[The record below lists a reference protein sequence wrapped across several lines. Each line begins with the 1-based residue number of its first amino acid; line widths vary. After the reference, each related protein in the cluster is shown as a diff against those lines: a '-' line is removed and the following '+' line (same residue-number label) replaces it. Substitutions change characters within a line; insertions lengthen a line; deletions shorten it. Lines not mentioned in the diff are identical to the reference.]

1 MFHSI
6 TLVGRLGA
14 EPEVKTTKS
23 GLKMASFS
31 VAVDVK
37 GKEKK
42 VTIWPKVTAFGALSD
57 IVSQYVHKG
66 STVLVEGRL
75 SPDPATGAPKIYS
88 KKDGTQGTSYD
99 IIAEKVQVIGGD
111 KQSNGNAGSDFDVD
125 IPF

>member
-1 MFHSI
+1 MFHNI
-6 TLVGRLGA
+6 ILTGRTGA
-14 EPEVKTTKS
+14 EPEVKTTKT

-37 GKEKK
+37 GKDKK
-42 VTIWPKVTAFGALSD
+42 VTIWPKITAFGALSD

-75 SPDPATGAPKIYS
+75 SPDAATGAPKVYTG
-88 KKDGTQGTSYD
+88 KDGVPKASYD
-99 IIAEKVQVIGGD
+99 IVAEKVQVLSGPAT
-111 KQSNGNAGSDFDVD
+111 NGYSMDFSADPE